1 MFSFCSNKRLK
12 SFFIISFFLAGVF
25 VDITK
30 CEARCLRHTQ
40 IGCSW
45 ISSEVFKTSTWGVQ
59 GLDYLLSIMP
69 LDSAQTMQGVLSSD
83 CKVLA
88 RLFTLYQRSSFGSNN
103 EDFPPFY
110 FI

>member
-1 MFSFCSNKRLK
+1 MFSFCLNKRLK

-30 CEARCLRHTQ
+30 CDSRCLRHTQ

-69 LDSAQTMQGVLSSD
+69 LDSA
-83 CKVLA
+83 
-88 RLFTLYQRSSFGSNN
+88 
-103 EDFPPFY
+103 
-110 FI
+110 